1 LTKNDAE
8 DREYYSRLYKDVIP
22 LFLGMVGRGSITLR
36 FENIKERGPEERP
49 SFTGRAFIKSQLFR
63 VDNAIGRQWFT
74 SFLTRAEGQFGDRLF
89 PPIRR

>member
-8 DREYYSRLYKDVIP
+8 DREYYSRLYKDVHPP
-22 LFLGMVGRGSITLR
+22 LPEVAGRQSTTLR
-36 FENIKERGPEERP
+36 FENIKERGAEERP
-49 SFTGRAFIKSQLFR
+49 LFAGRAFIKSQFLC
-63 VDNAIGRQWFT
+63 VDNAIGSQWFT